1 MLKKIV
7 VIEDEEQ
14 LGRLIQTFLEKHDY
28 KVSYVRDGDSGLQ
41 VIRDIKP
48 DLVLTDL
55 LLPGIHGFDICKSLK
70 GDGQLMHIPLIVM
83 SAVYKTARDKYEA
96 QRMGV
101 DAFLEKPLNFHKLL
115 LTINQLTGTAE
126 DHPEEKN
133 TIDSKQEASRSLDRE
148 ILKLQKDYADQLP
161 EKIEIMEHLWGNI
174 QKSDNNEKRLT
185 KLRRFAHKLSG
196 SGETFGFDEI
206 TKYACELEEILDVI
220 ILEGE
225 HSLEK
230 RKEKI
235 DGILDNMRLHPVVT
249 TGKQL
254 RKMEL

>member
-14 LGRLIQTFLEKHDY
+14 LGKLIQAFLEKHDY
-28 KVSYVRDGDSGLQ
+28 KISYVKDGDAALQ
-41 VIRDIKP
+41 TIREVKP
-48 DLVLTDL
+48 DLILTDL
-55 LLPGIHGFDICKSLK
+55 LLPGVHGFDICKAIK
-70 GDGQLMHIPLIVM
+70 ADAQLAHIPLMVM

-101 DAFLEKPLNFHKLL
+101 DAFVEKPLNFHELL
-115 LTINQLTGTAE
+115 LTIDRLTGVE
-126 DHPEEKN
+126 DQLEEK
-133 TIDSKQEASRSLDRE
+133 TDSGPKKSPGHSLDRE
-148 ILKLQKDYADQLP
+148 ILKLQRDYADQLP
-161 EKIEIMEHLWGNI
+161 EKIEIMEHLWSNI
-174 QKSDNNEKRLT
+174 QTSEDNEKRLT
-185 KLRRFAHKLSG
+185 KLRRLAHKLCG

-206 TKYACELEEILDVI
+206 TKYSRELEEMLDVI

-230 RKEKI
+230 RKEAI
-235 DGILDNMRLHPVVT
+235 DTILDNMRLHPMVT

-254 RKMEL
+254 RKMKL

>member
-14 LGRLIQTFLEKHDY
+14 LGKLIQAFLEKHDY
-28 KVSYVRDGDSGLQ
+28 KVFYVKDGDSGLQ
-41 VIRDIKP
+41 TIREKKP
-48 DLVLTDL
+48 DLILTDL
-55 LLPGIHGFDICKSLK
+55 LLPGIHGFDICKAIK
-70 GDGQLMHIPLIVM
+70 ADPELMHIPLMVM

-101 DAFLEKPLNFHKLL
+101 DEFIEKPLNFHELL
-115 LTINQLTGTAE
+115 LTMNRLTGAE
-126 DHPEEKN
+126 DQPGGK
-133 TIDSKQEASRSLDRE
+133 TASGSRDEAGHSLDRE

-161 EKIEIMEHLWGNI
+161 EKIEIMEHLWGTI
-174 QKSDNNEKRLT
+174 QTSDNNEKRLT
-185 KLRRFAHKLSG
+185 KLRRLAHKLCG
-196 SGETFGFDEI
+196 SGETFGFEEI
-206 TKYACELEEILDVI
+206 TKYSRELEEILDVI

-235 DGILDNMRLHPVVT
+235 DAILDNMRLHPMVT

-254 RKMEL
+254 RKMKL

>member
-14 LGRLIQTFLEKHDY
+14 LGRLIQAFLEKHEY
-28 KVSYVRDGDSGLQ
+28 KVYYVKDGESGLQ
-41 VIRDIKP
+41 TIHEEKPALVI
-48 DLVLTDL
+48 TDL
-55 LLPGIHGFDICKSLK
+55 LLPGVHGFDICKSLK
-70 GDGQLMHIPLIVM
+70 SDVQTMHIPLIVM
-83 SAVYKTARDKYEA
+83 SAVYKTTRDKHEA

-101 DAFLEKPLNFHKLL
+101 DEFIEKPLNFHKLL
-115 LTINQLTGTAE
+115 LTINRLTGTA
-126 DHPEEKN
+126 DQTGEK
-133 TIDSKQEASRSLDRE
+133 TTPDSKQAAGRHLDRE

-161 EKIEIMEHLWGNI
+161 EKIESIEHLWGNI
-174 QKSDNNEKRLT
+174 QRSDNNEKRLT
-185 KLRRFAHKLSG
+185 KFRRLVHKLSG

-206 TKYACELEEILDVI
+206 TKYARELEEVLDVI

-230 RKEKI
+230 RKEQI

-254 RKMEL
+254 KKMKI